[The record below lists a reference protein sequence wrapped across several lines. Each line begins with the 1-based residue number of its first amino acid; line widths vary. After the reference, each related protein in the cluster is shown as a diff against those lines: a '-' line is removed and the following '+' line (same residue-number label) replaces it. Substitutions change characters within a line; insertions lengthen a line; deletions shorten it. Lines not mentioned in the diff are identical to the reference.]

1 MKKGVR
7 IINVA
12 RGGVIDED
20 ALVKALDSGI
30 VAQVNPFFDK
40 ILYLCYYI
48 LHVPQIIIYIS

>member
-30 VAQVNPFFDK
+30 VAQD
-40 ILYLCYYI
+40 YYI
-48 LHVPQIIIYIS
+48 YHDFYYVACGAGSS